1 MHLESYTLIERAIDE
16 FQKCSTFK
24 LNRIPNSR
32 VLPLWSILFF
42 LFQMKQTI
50 FVVLI
55 TKIMR
60 NFETAEEVPG
70 TMWMNTESFVR
81 NPLHPPLELSL
92 LKKFGHPKVK
102 ITKNDPK
109 RKSRDYRKSRRF
121 KGESKMIRNSSF
133 LIHRPLNRIQ

>member
-1 MHLESYTLIERAIDE
+1 MLFRKIEVHLESYTLIERTRDE
-16 FQKCSTFK
+16 FQKCSKRWNWIEF
-24 LNRIPNSR
+24 RIHGFYN
-32 VLPLWSILFF
+32 VVKYTFF

-70 TMWMNTESFVR
+70 TMWMNTESFVQ

-92 LKKFGHPKVK
+92 LKNLGTPKVK
-102 ITKNDPK
+102 ITKNDKK
-109 RKSRDYRKSRRF
+109 RKSRYYR
-121 KGESKMIRNSSF
+121 I
-133 LIHRPLNRIQ
+133 LNRIKRWAKNEL

>member
-1 MHLESYTLIERAIDE
+1 MLFRKIEVHLKSYTLIERTRDE
-16 FQKCSTFK
+16 FQKCSKRWNWIEF
-24 LNRIPNSR
+24 RIHGFYI
-32 VLPLWSILFF
+32 VVEYTFF

-70 TMWMNTESFVR
+70 TMWMNTESFVQ

-92 LKKFGHPKVK
+92 LKNLGTPKVK
-102 ITKNDPK
+102 ITKNDKK
-109 RKSRDYRKSRRF
+109 RKSRYYR
-121 KGESKMIRNSSF
+121 I
-133 LIHRPLNRIQ
+133 LNRIKRWAKNEL

>member
-1 MHLESYTLIERAIDE
+1 MLFRKIEVHLESYTLIERTRDE
-16 FQKCSTFK
+16 FQKCSKRWNWIEF
-24 LNRIPNSR
+24 RIHGFYN
-32 VLPLWSILFF
+32 VVEYTFF

-70 TMWMNTESFVR
+70 TMWMNTESFVQ

-92 LKKFGHPKVK
+92 LKNLGTPKVK
-102 ITKNDPK
+102 ITKKDKK
-109 RKSRDYRKSRRF
+109 RKSRYYRIS
-121 KGESKMIRNSSF
+121 
-133 LIHRPLNRIQ
+133 NRIKRWAKNEL